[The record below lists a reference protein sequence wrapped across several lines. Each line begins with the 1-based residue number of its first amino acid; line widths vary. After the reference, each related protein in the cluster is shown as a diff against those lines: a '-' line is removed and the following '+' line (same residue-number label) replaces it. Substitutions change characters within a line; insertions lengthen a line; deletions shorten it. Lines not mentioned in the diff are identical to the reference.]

1 MRNFTH
7 ISFQTYFVINIIVSM
22 INVVN
27 FAMVLTHEF
36 DTEPGPDGM
45 QIFFTIMIPNW
56 RKLIYKCIVKWCNTF
71 NYIHTH

>member
-1 MRNFTH
+1 
-7 ISFQTYFVINIIVSM
+7 M

-45 QIFFTIMIPNW
+45 QMFCFTIMIRN
-56 RKLIYKCIVKWCNTF
+56 
-71 NYIHTH
+71 